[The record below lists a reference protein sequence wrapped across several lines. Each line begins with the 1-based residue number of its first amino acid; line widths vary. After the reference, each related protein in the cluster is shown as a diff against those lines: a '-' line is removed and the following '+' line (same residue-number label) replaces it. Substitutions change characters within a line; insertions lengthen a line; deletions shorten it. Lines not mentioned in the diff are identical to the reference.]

1 MNAIQIPA
9 VPAARKYLVMAAKPG
24 IVHRHECAS
33 PQAAAAAAR
42 VYRKAGWAVTV
53 LPERSSP

>member
-1 MNAIQIPA
+1 MNVLPINTP
-9 VPAARKYLVMAAKPG
+9 ARKYLVVAVRPG

-33 PQAAAAAAR
+33 THAAAAATR

-53 LPERSSP
+53 LPAVRKV